1 MATSFRHRLITA
13 AAALVLVLAPGLLFA
28 YEQGAFD
35 AGTYTAPGEL
45 FTVKSPFGPNPILVD
60 SFDDSTGAVTF
71 LDDSGELYGLICTP
85 SFDVLAGADN
95 DFETDAAILR
105 NWLHDATFPLFF
117 ERQLPGASIIHE
129 EPGSF
134 EGAPAW
140 FAVMHLPHG
149 SSMFKN
155 DAETGLP
162 IRLDSLRG
170 VVVFSRG
177 GQTFLI
183 MTETAPELEWNA
195 FLPKLSN
202 FYRGISFRSPDA
214 PIVLETFADLQDLEG
229 DPERARAV
237 PAAVRP

>member
-1 MATSFRHRLITA
+1 MQTKFHRRLITSA
-13 AAALVLVLAPGLLFA
+13 AAIAFAIVAGPLCA
-28 YEQGAFD
+28 YEQGAFV

-45 FTVKSPFGPNPILVD
+45 FSVKSPLGPSPILVD
-60 SFDDSTGAVTF
+60 SFDEMTGAVTF

-105 NWLHDATFPLFF
+105 NWFHDATFPLFF
-117 ERQLPGASIIHE
+117 ERQLPGAAITHE
-129 EPGSF
+129 EPGTFDGS
-134 EGAPAW
+134 PAW
-140 FAVMHLPHG
+140 FAVMHLPRG
-149 SSMFKN
+149 SAMFKN
-155 DAETGLP
+155 DPETGLP
-162 IRLDSLRG
+162 KRLDSLRG

-183 MTETAPELEWNA
+183 MTESAPELEWNA

-214 PIVLETFADLQDLEG
+214 PLVIETFADLSDAG
-229 DPERARAV
+229 N
-237 PAAVRP
+237 